1 MEIIQTVLMIVAM
14 LTVCAIG
21 VLSIVI
27 EYATPRFWAVLLGAI
42 TVLVLMTVYFERQI
56 TAHLIKDDIE
66 LKLEK
71 TTISSDG
78 GTVYTY
84 TYKYKDHE

>member
-1 MEIIQTVLMIVAM
+1 MEFIQIILMVVAM
-14 LTVCAIG
+14 WTVCVVG
-21 VLSIVI
+21 FLSISI
-27 EYATPRFWAVLLGAI
+27 EHATARFWAVLSGAI
-42 TVLVLMTVYFERQI
+42 TILVLMSVYFERQI